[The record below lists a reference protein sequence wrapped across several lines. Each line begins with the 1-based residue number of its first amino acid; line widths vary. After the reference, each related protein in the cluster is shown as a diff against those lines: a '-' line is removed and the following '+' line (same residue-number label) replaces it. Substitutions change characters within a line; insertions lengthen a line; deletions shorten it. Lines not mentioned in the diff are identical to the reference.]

1 MGVVAWMAWVCVV
14 DLDGGAGVVAW
25 MASCLVARVGWG
37 DGQGIYRDTGREG
50 WTRVCPIVPVCG
62 LVLQGHVEP

>member
-1 MGVVAWMAWVCVV
+1 MVAWMAWVCVV

-25 MASCLVARVGWG
+25 MASCLVACVGWG

-50 WTRVCPIVPVCG
+50 
-62 LVLQGHVEP
+62 

>member
-1 MGVVAWMAWVCVV
+1 MAWVCVV

-25 MASCLVARVGWG
+25 MASCLVACVGWGG

-50 WTRVCPIVPVCG
+50 
-62 LVLQGHVEP
+62 